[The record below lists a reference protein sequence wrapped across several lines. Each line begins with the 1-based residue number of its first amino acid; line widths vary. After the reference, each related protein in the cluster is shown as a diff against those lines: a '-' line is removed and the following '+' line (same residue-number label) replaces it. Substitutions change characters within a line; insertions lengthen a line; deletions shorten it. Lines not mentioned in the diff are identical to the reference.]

1 MEGPLSLVWPYNLL
15 SNARIAVQSPF
26 SYMKLPTSSDPS
38 LLLLVMAFLEPA
50 SRADAFDP
58 CSTSRGENAT
68 CTIRRCEYHTYPR
81 TCAIR
86 QSKSGNDVAISMYID
101 LEQKRGPDSLR
112 LSKRKDNFF
121 EEEGG
126 QIWRRQQEGRFEV
139 FSSLNFFGE
148 VGHELIL
155 WPE

>member
-1 MEGPLSLVWPYNLL
+1 MK
-15 SNARIAVQSPF
+15 SPF
-26 SYMKLPTSSDPS
+26 SYMKPLNSSVLS
-38 LLLLVMAFLEPA
+38 LLLLVIAFLEPA

-68 CTIRRCEYHTYPR
+68 CTIRRCEYHAYPR

-86 QSKSGNDVAISMYID
+86 QSKSGGDVAISMYID
-101 LEQKRGPDSLR
+101 LEQKSSPDSLR
-112 LSKRKDNFF
+112 LSRRRDNYF

-148 VGHELIL
+148 VGHELII